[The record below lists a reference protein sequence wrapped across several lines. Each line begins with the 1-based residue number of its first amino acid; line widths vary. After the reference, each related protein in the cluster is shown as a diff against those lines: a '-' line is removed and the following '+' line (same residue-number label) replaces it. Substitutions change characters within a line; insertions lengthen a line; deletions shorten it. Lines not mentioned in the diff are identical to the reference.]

1 MSDVKLVLIDDCL
14 AAVDVHVARAI
25 CEEAVLGTLLDGQ
38 RTAPR
43 TRGAQSQESDFRKC
57 PKESA
62 SKDIH
67 SMGKEALFV
76 RTPCV
81 PQFRATDRPA
91 SASLPSRYFSGGNGD
106 ELQLCGH
113 SGALAACNKPL
124 PKGYLTGLGNLCWVG
139 HYMET

>member
-43 TRGAQSQESDFRKC
+43 TRGAQSQSDRKC
-57 PKESA
+57 PKE

-67 SMGKEALFV
+67 SMGKDALFV

-81 PQFRATDRPA
+81 RFPISGNRQTCFGVAPEPILFR
-91 SASLPSRYFSGGNGD
+91 
-106 ELQLCGH
+106 
-113 SGALAACNKPL
+113 
-124 PKGYLTGLGNLCWVG
+124 W
-139 HYMET
+139 